1 MGSSKRSPHD
11 QANNAAHT
19 LQGFAELAFS
29 ATRFP
34 EENRIGSAGSYGTV
48 FRSEFDSVSLAVK
61 VSKHSNSQREIEI
74 LSTCEHPNIIGL
86 LGWSL
91 QGSCYYLVLE
101 LMQYDLD
108 NRLKSH
114 LFGSWFFPC
123 SERVAALRDV
133 AAALKFLPGH
143 TPCVYHRD
151 VKSANVLLKDS
162 LLGSS
167 EDYETWNIS

>member
-1 MGSSKRSPHD
+1 MARKRQRDDEAEPPLSLEVEECANLTPKLHEWRWADSD
-11 QANNAAHT
+11 Q
-19 LQGFAELAFS
+19 
-29 ATRFP
+29 
-34 EENRIGSAGSYGTV
+34 
-48 FRSEFDSVSLAVK
+48 FDSHRLRVVPD